1 MQNDQYLGAEK
12 CIFDHIASLVS
23 LLFSAPSR
31 QKRKAKS
38 NSTSDIDF
46 ETLTRRHVEWSSAR
60 HLFYSSEVTFCVIWK
75 LWTHSHTQN
84 TSHNPNRFIC
94 QANFSSFSTCRSRR
108 DLYWRMIVKCG
119 NRFLEGHISYSGNG
133 QKSARIIFHTI
144 QNTEDFWVLK
154 IYSTQGVIFQ
164 EFSMLFEIFF

>member
-23 LLFSAPSR
+23 LLSSAPSSR

-60 HLFYSSEVTFCVIWK
+60 LLFYSSEVTFCVIWK

-94 QANFSSFSTCRSRR
+94 QANFSSFSTYRSRR

-119 NRFLEGHISYSGNG
+119 NRFS
-133 QKSARIIFHTI
+133 
-144 QNTEDFWVLK
+144 LK
-154 IYSTQGVIFQ
+154 VIFLIVEMDKNQ
-164 EFSMLFEIFF
+164 PESYFTLYRIQKISES